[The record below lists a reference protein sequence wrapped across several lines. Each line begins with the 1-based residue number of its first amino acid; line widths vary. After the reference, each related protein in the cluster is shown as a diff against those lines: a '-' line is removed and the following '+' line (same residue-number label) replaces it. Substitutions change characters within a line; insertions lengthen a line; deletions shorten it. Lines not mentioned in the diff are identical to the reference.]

1 MLGLLQRFTRPQRPE
16 RPERSGAPTGAA
28 AVPAPAARLAA
39 DGARPPAVA
48 AAAAM
53 PEAAR
58 PGMLAWLLDAPP
70 PGTETPAPAAA
81 AAQAAAQR
89 AVEDLLEQRTLPAGL
104 LPRAAAVVPQLLAML
119 RQEAPSRSV
128 LAQQVA
134 RDAVLAAEV
143 LRLARSPLYRTRAP
157 VESLDAALAMLG
169 TAGLQA
175 AIARV
180 VLKPVF
186 DGSGGGL
193 AARAAGRLWQHAEQ
207 ESELAAALAG
217 DSGLG
222 RLDAFLAGLL
232 HGSGWTI
239 ALRAIDRAGLDVP
252 PPLRADFDAAMER
265 LHERLF
271 ARVLVE
277 WQLTPGLSALAAA
290 VERAPL
296 YETAD
301 PLARV
306 LAEAD
311 RRCRAERSGDSAA
324 G

>member
-1 MLGLLQRFTRPQRPE
+1 MLGLLQRLTRPQRPE
-16 RPERSGAPTGAA
+16 RPGAPTA
-28 AVPAPAARLAA
+28 AVPAPAALLAA
-39 DGARPPAVA
+39 DAARPPAVA
-48 AAAAM
+48 VAPAAVSA
-53 PEAAR
+53 AAR

-81 AAQAAAQR
+81 AQAAAQR
-89 AVEDLLEQRTLPAGL
+89 AVQNLLEQRTLPAGL

-128 LAQQVA
+128 LSQQVA

-217 DSGLG
+217 DAGLG

-239 ALRAIDRAGLDVP
+239 ALRAIDRAGLDLP
-252 PPLRADFDAAMER
+252 PPFQTDFDAAMER
-265 LHERLF
+265 LRERLF
-271 ARVLVE
+271 ARVLAE

-290 VERAPL
+290 VGRTPL
-296 YETAD
+296 YEAAD

-311 RRCRAERSGDSAA
+311 RRCRAERSGGSAP